1 MDLHRG
7 MAIALAQRPKDIPA
21 AEWQLRVELAAFYRV
36 VHAFGWSDLIYNHIT
51 VRVPGDDIA
60 FLINPFGLLYEEVTA
75 ANLVKIN
82 AQGEKLAPSE
92 YDVNPAG
99 FVIHSAIHAARPDA
113 HCIIHTHTK
122 DGMAVAGK
130 ADGLLF
136 DNFYSSGFYGRVS
149 YHDFQGVTTDDSEK
163 ESLIA
168 SLGPTNDV
176 LILRNHGLLVLG
188 PHVPSVFVHDIQVRA
203 RLRNSGADALPWRRL
218 DPGSAGGAEGG
229 PRPSFAHVRQP
240 EASWRVPL
248 RGGGPAGCREFRDGP
263 LARA

>member
-7 MAIALAQRPKDIPA
+7 MAIALAQRPKEIPA

-82 AQGEKLAPSE
+82 AQGEKLTPSE

-99 FVIHSAIHAARPDA
+99 FVIHSAIHAARSDA

-163 ESLIA
+163 LSLIA

-188 PHVPSVFVHDIQVRA
+188 PHVPSVFATIYRLERACEIQVQTHSH
-203 RLRNSGADALPWRRL
+203 SGASIP
-218 DPGSAGGAEGG
+218 
-229 PRPSFAHVRQP
+229 
-240 EASWRVPL
+240 VPL
-248 RGGGPAGCREFRDGP
+248 EVLKADPARRSRMSANQQRLGELPFAAAVRRVVGSFEMVSS
-263 LARA
+263 